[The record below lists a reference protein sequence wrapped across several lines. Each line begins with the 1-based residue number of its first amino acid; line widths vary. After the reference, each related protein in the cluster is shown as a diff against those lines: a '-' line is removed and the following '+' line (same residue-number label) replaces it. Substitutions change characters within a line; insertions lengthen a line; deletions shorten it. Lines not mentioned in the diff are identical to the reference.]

1 MAVLDGMILCVI
13 WPNTICER
21 NVHLGHFAAAHS
33 VFWGGD
39 LQHAR
44 TKPSLVHVD
53 RLLIP
58 GDRSRYP
65 AAAT

>member
-21 NVHLGHFAAAHS
+21 TGHFAAAPS
-33 VFWGGD
+33 VFRSGD